1 MLQDNNINKITKA
14 TVTKIED
21 NRVTYLQD
29 NQEYTIVCDT
39 IINAAGFKRND
50 QLEDALEEIYDD
62 VTVIGDAKAPRK
74 ILTAIHEG
82 YHAIRVM
89 E

>member
-14 TVTKIED
+14 TVAKIED

-39 IINAAGFKRND
+39 IINAADLN
-50 QLEDALEEIYDD
+50 QMIN
-62 VTVIGDAKAPRK
+62 
-74 ILTAIHEG
+74 
-82 YHAIRVM
+82 
-89 E
+89 